1 MRETANMISFCA
13 DAIGIRDDMYLG
25 AGNAYMREVGAALD
39 DGYKQGVL
47 PQRPAL
53 VNLQCDID
61 HPTQSM
67 ADLAWLREHFGS
79 LENLKGKKI
88 AMTWAYS
95 PSVWQTAL
103 CTARHHRSDD
113 PLRYGCHPGPSGRLR
128 PDPGC
133 R

>member
-1 MRETANMISFCA
+1 
-13 DAIGIRDDMYLG
+13 MYLG

-79 LENLKGKKI
+79 LENLKGKKNRHDTGPTLQ
-88 AMTWAYS
+88 AMANRSLYHKAS
-95 PSVWQTAL
+95 SV
-103 CTARHHRSDD
+103 
-113 PLRYGCHPGPSGRLR
+113 
-128 PDPGC
+128 
-133 R
+133 

>member
-1 MRETANMISFCA
+1 MTICIWAQATLICV
-13 DAIGIRDDMYLG
+13 
-25 AGNAYMREVGAALD
+25 EVGAALD

-95 PSVWQTAL
+95 QAMANRSLYHKASSV
-103 CTARHHRSDD
+103 
-113 PLRYGCHPGPSGRLR
+113 
-128 PDPGC
+128 
-133 R
+133 

>member
-67 ADLAWLREHFGS
+67 AVLAWLREHFGS
-79 LENLKGKKI
+79 LENLKVK
-88 AMTWAYS
+88 S
-95 PSVWQTAL
+95 P
-103 CTARHHRSDD
+103 
-113 PLRYGCHPGPSGRLR
+113 
-128 PDPGC
+128 
-133 R
+133 

>member
-53 VNLQCDID
+53 VNCNAILTTRLSQ
-61 HPTQSM
+61 
-67 ADLAWLREHFGS
+67 WLTSHGYVNT
-79 LENLKGKKI
+79 LVHWK
-88 AMTWAYS
+88 T
-95 PSVWQTAL
+95 
-103 CTARHHRSDD
+103 
-113 PLRYGCHPGPSGRLR
+113 
-128 PDPGC
+128 
-133 R
+133 